1 MKYAICFTGR
11 IKTWENNLR
20 GIIDTLEQSFGS
32 ENIDYFAS
40 VHGDPND
47 KYVIDFLNAL
57 KPVSY
62 NIEMVPRIQRDTLWK
77 EKMYSSLY
85 HKWKCFKLVENSK
98 KHYDWVFMFRCDFK
112 KSNIINLPDNL
123 PLKNILYVPN
133 PDGNPENLT
142 KRTPDHIDGG
152 SVETMSIFSNF
163 FLEIEDY
170 INKGGVPETILCD
183 YITNKGLSMKEFYW
197 WTELDSNRGGYDTIF
212 YD

>member
-20 GIIDTLEQSFGS
+20 GIINTLEQSFGS

-112 KSNIINLPDNL
+112 KTNVINLPDNL
-123 PLKNILYVPN
+123 PKNKTLYVPT
-133 PDGNPENLT
+133 PEVGNIIYID
-142 KRTPDHIDGG
+142 KRTPDHINAG
-152 SVETMSIFSNF
+152 SLETIKIFSEF
-163 FLEIEDY
+163 FIEFDKY
-170 INKGGVPETILCD
+170 THKGVPEEMLYYYTKD
-183 YITNKGLSMKEFYW
+183 KGIEMSDFFW
-197 WTELDSNRGGYDTIF
+197 SWELDSNRGGYDTYF